1 MVMLLRQSLISYYA
15 DCGYLHI
22 YCSWETIPRMDV
34 CCLHDYAFIDLAIRS
49 CAGGNAEYAM
59 DMHQKEQL
67 HDNTVSMMQS
77 QHFSV
82 GSKLQ
87 ILENSFCF

>member
-1 MVMLLRQSLISYYA
+1 MLGSFSCDKIWSVAQVFVL
-15 DCGYLHI
+15 DCI
-22 YCSWETIPRMDV
+22 
-34 CCLHDYAFIDLAIRS
+34 IRS

-67 HDNTVSMMQS
+67 HENAVSMMQS

-82 GSKLQ
+82 SPKL
-87 ILENSFCF
+87 